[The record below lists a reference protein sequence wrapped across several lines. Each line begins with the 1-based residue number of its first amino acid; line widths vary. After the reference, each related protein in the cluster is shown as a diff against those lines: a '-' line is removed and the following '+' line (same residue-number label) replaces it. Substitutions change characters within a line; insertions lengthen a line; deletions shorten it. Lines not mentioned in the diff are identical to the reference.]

1 LAVPW
6 VTLVVTP
13 LCMLGLVLPLAW
25 SVAAEAL
32 QGLVWVLKVCAGVSW
47 AQWSAPAA
55 PLWAG
60 AAALVGMGTWA
71 MRVPMWLRLFGAAL
85 VLPVLSWQTP
95 RPAHGTFE
103 LTAADMGQ
111 GHAVLVRT
119 ATHSLLYD
127 TGPRYSAETDAG
139 QRVLVPLL
147 RAWGERLDRIVISH
161 QDSDHSGG
169 APAVMAMQPQADVLT
184 SIAVEHPLQQLGAMQ
199 RCERGQSWVWDGVR
213 FEVLHPSASDYERKL
228 KPNALS
234 CVLRVS
240 APREHALLA
249 GDIEAA
255 QEQDLLQSG
264 QALQADW
271 LLVPHHG
278 SATSSTQA
286 FLEAVQ
292 PHVAVVQAG
301 YRNRFGH
308 PRPDVLRRYSDLGVL
323 VVQTPRCGALI
334 WQSEQPKLV
343 QCERNQRQGYWQH
356 VF

>member
-1 LAVPW
+1 
-6 VTLVVTP
+6 
-13 LCMLGLVLPLAW
+13 
-25 SVAAEAL
+25 
-32 QGLVWVLKVCAGVSW
+32 
-47 AQWSAPAA
+47 
-55 PLWAG
+55 
-60 AAALVGMGTWA
+60 
-71 MRVPMWLRLFGAAL
+71 
-85 VLPVLSWQTP
+85 
-95 RPAHGTFE
+95 
-103 LTAADMGQ
+103 MGQ

-169 APAVMAMQPQADVLT
+169 APAVMAMQPQAEVLT
-184 SIAVEHPLQQLGAMQ
+184 SIASEHPLQQLGHLQ
-199 RCERGQSWVWDGVR
+199 RCERVQSWVWDGVQ
-213 FEVLHPSASDYERKL
+213 FEVLHPSAADYERKL

-234 CVLRVS
+234 CVLRVTAS
-240 APREHALLA
+240 RAVLAETGAALDHAPAKAPPLTQATQVAALLA

-278 SATSSTQA
+278 SATSSTQV
-286 FLEAVQ
+286 FLEAVD
-292 PHVAVVQAG
+292 PSVAIVQAG

-308 PRPDVLRRYSDLGVL
+308 PRPDVLKRYSDLGVL
-323 VVQTPRCGALI
+323 VVQTPRCGAST
-334 WQSEQPKLV
+334 WRSAQPKLV
-343 QCERNQRQGYWQH
+343 QCERNQRQRYWQH